1 MTESSG
7 SVSSLRIDAQI
18 IIIINR
24 EAIMAGTA
32 ARLMNNVIKQH
43 LHHVTHADAS
53 YDQTSPVNFIAA
65 FRHAAHTDPTFV
77 FLLIP
82 EHEPGKASLLGP
94 DEPDSSADRRHRDHS
109 DGAGADLDR
118 GLAPSY
124 FVLALEI
131 PPGVG
136 ADVLLVPLARVRPD
150 NAGVVDLWAP
160 EKVWQLTFIFDVLV
174 KRDSVS
180 GDTINNTEADV
191 R

>member
-1 MTESSG
+1 M
-7 SVSSLRIDAQI
+7 LC
-18 IIIINR
+18 
-24 EAIMAGTA
+24 M
-32 ARLMNNVIKQH
+32 
-43 LHHVTHADAS
+43 
-53 YDQTSPVNFIAA
+53 
-65 FRHAAHTDPTFV
+65 
-77 FLLIP
+77 
-82 EHEPGKASLLGP
+82 EHEPS
-94 DEPDSSADRRHRDHS
+94 DELDSSADRRQYDHS
-109 DGAGADLDR
+109 DGAGADLDG

-136 ADVLLVPLARVRPD
+136 ADALLVPLARVRPD

-160 EKVWQLTFIFDVLV
+160 EKVWQLTFNVLV